1 MRRNRRNGKDSAV
14 STTRWTGGSN
24 KLDLAKVET
33 KLKDDPSITLLVN
46 NAGFASVAPLLDAEI
61 QKMEDMIAL
70 DVTAPTRLR
79 VRNASPSLL
88 LAQKF
93 LPIFRGAGSAHFAE
107 HSGKVLLRLEAARN
121 RDVQDS
127 HLGGA

>member
-1 MRRNRRNGKDSAV
+1 VADLNNE
-14 STTRWTGGSN
+14 TG
-24 KLDLAKVET
+24 LAKVET

-46 NAGFASVAPLLDAEI
+46 NAGCASVAPLLDADI

-79 VRNASPSLL
+79 LRNASPSLL

-93 LPIFRGAGSAHFAE
+93 LPIFRWAGCAQ
-107 HSGKVLLRLEAARN
+107 LP
-121 RDVQDS
+121 
-127 HLGGA
+127 